1 MLHHLF
7 KRKPDLK
14 KFLHLLGFCL
24 LILLGLVALAGALFG
39 YFIYSPEP
47 ALPQLSGTLTKGA
60 IEVGG
65 LKRTYL
71 TYVPRGLP
79 QGAPLVLVM
88 HGSGEHAA
96 EIRIGTGY
104 GFERLADEHGFAV
117 VYPNAYTFDWNDCSK
132 VGDFSVNGAEVDDVG
147 FLNVLVDKLMA
158 EISVDR
164 GRVFATGVSAGG
176 FMSIRLALE
185 APSRFRAV
193 AAVAANV
200 PTPENFKCTPAGQGT
215 SVMIMNGTDDPLVPF
230 AGGEVNLLG
239 LFYKGGN
246 VRSSRESGQYFA
258 DRNQLTGTPDTKSTA
273 VADGVSVEQVLWH
286 KAAKNMAANSTA
298 ANNTDANDS
307 GTRAEVELVAIHGG
321 GHGLPQAYWRRPR
334 LLGPSPMA
342 PDGPAVIWAFFAR
355 QRP

>member
-1 MLHHLF
+1 MSRHETLPPESHNDT
-7 KRKPDLK
+7 KQSIAMK
-14 KFLHLLGFCL
+14 KFLRFLRASLLT
-24 LILLGLVALAGALFG
+24 LLGLIELAGALFA
-39 YFIYSPEP
+39 YFIYSPDP

-79 QGAPLVLVM
+79 KGAPLVLVM

-132 VGDFSVNGAEVDDVG
+132 VGDFRVNGIEVDDVG
-147 FLNVLVDKLMA
+147 FLTALVDKLIT
-158 EISVDR
+158 EINIDR

-185 APSRFRAV
+185 APTRFRAV

-200 PTPENFKCTPAGQGT
+200 PAPENFKCTPAGRGS
-215 SVMIMNGTDDPLVPF
+215 SVMIMNGTNDPLVPF
-230 AGGEVNLLG
+230 TGGEVNLLG
-239 LFYKGGN
+239 YFYKGGN
-246 VRSSRESGQYFA
+246 VLSSRESGQYFA
-258 DRNQLTGTPDTKSTA
+258 DRNQLAATPATKQTA
-273 VADGVSVEQVLWH
+273 IVDGVSVEQVLWR
-286 KAAKNMAANSTA
+286 ADAKNK
-298 ANNTDANDS
+298 DVKDS
-307 GTRAEVELVAIHGG
+307 DTSVEVELVAIHGG
-321 GHGLPQAYWRRPR
+321 GHGLPQPYWRRPR

-342 PDGPAVIWAFFAR
+342 PNGPAMIWAFFAR
-355 QRP
+355 QRT